1 VVAHAHLCE
10 PFETLANGRSR
21 DFGGV
26 FKSRLEGY
34 SMKPIISRFLSAMPH
49 FSFLSKGEL
58 EMVVS
63 KADIV
68 HLTKGQ
74 PVAVQGETRIKRVLV
89 IMKGRLS
96 LYQEENG
103 KQSLTGYIKK
113 GEVFGGITVMLNAGV
128 ALRTTKADSE
138 VDAIGIPDTVI
149 MEVCAK
155 NKAFYEYFLDNF
167 SHSIFDKSLD
177 EITRA
182 GQARLILS
190 GVDPFTFLPEED
202 IVLAAKS
209 LSRVSY
215 PKGTVLFVQGK
226 TRVGYLYILQKGA
239 AERYYEENGEKTMRG
254 ILSEGDIYG
263 GISMLL
269 NDGLSVRTMEVIEDS
284 TFYVLPGQL
293 FLDICKKN
301 SVFSDFFSDTF
312 GKRMLSRSYAAIIAK
327 TLHPKEDSLQFFNQ
341 PLSQIYS
348 RNPVFCDADSSIRDV
363 AAVMAR
369 QQSSYAFIRSSS
381 PNQVGIVTEK
391 DFARKVIAR
400 GYPIDAQVSTIM
412 SAPLRT
418 ISDKALVFEAMMTM
432 MEEDFQ
438 HVGIV
443 DADENVI
450 GMLSNKDILA
460 YQGQSPLFLLR
471 EIQVAPNMGKIVEK
485 HGQLAGLVRS
495 LIHNGATARNVT
507 RFITT
512 VSDTILNKLMSMTL
526 DETGPPPVPFV
537 FMIMGS
543 EGRQEQTL
551 KTDQDNA
558 IVYRDPQSSVAAAVA
573 RYFKKFGEIAC
584 TLLNEAGY
592 DFCSGDVMAKNPQ
605 WCQPLSRWKTYFSE
619 WIHAAEA
626 EDLLQASIFFD
637 FRCGFGETAL
647 ITELRQHLFTS
658 LEGWSGFLRHLT
670 ENALYF
676 KPPLG
681 FFRNFVVESKGRHRN
696 AFDIK
701 SAMTPI
707 VDFARVYALKN
718 GIQETNTLERLGQLR
733 LKKVISLQEYE
744 ELEKAYSFLMQLRF
758 VRQINA
764 VMDEK
769 KKPDNYINPKKLTH
783 IEQTMLKEI
792 FRRVEKFQAKMNFDF
807 IGIA

>member
-1 VVAHAHLCE
+1 MNSGIL
-10 PFETLANGRSR
+10 G
-21 DFGGV
+21 
-26 FKSRLEGY
+26 
-34 SMKPIISRFLSAMPH
+34 FLSAMPH
-49 FSFLSKGEL
+49 FSFLTKDEL
-58 EMVVS
+58 DLVVS
-63 KADIV
+63 KAAII
-68 HLTKGQ
+68 HLPKGH
-74 PVAVQGETRIKRVLV
+74 PVSVQGKTRIENVLV
-89 IMKGRLS
+89 IMKGQLS
-96 LYQEENG
+96 LYQEDKGPLE
-103 KQSLTGYIKK
+103 LAGYIKK
-113 GEVFGGITVMLNAGV
+113 GEVFGGISVMLNAGIS
-128 ALRTTKADSE
+128 LRTTKADAD
-138 VDAIGIPDTVI
+138 VDAISIPDTAI
-149 MEVCAK
+149 MEVCTK
-155 NKAFYEYFLDNF
+155 NKAFHEYFLANF
-167 SHSIFDKSLD
+167 SHNMFDKSLD
-177 EITRA
+177 AIARA
-182 GQARLILS
+182 GQARLFLS
-190 GVDPFTFLPEED
+190 GVDPFTFLPEEE
-202 IVLAAKS
+202 IEHAAGS

-239 AERYYEENGEKTMRG
+239 AERYYEEKGEKTMRE
-254 ILSEGDIYG
+254 ILSEGGIYG
-263 GISMLL
+263 GISILL
-269 NDGLSVRTMEVIEDS
+269 NDGLSVRTMAVVVDS
-284 TFYVLPGQL
+284 TFCVLPSQV
-293 FLDICKKN
+293 FFDICKKH
-301 SVFSDFFSDTF
+301 SSFSDFFSDTF

-327 TLHPKEDSLQFFNQ
+327 TLLPKADSLQFFNQ

-348 RNPVFCDADSSIRDV
+348 RNPVFCDADVSIRD
-363 AAVMAR
+363 AANAMAR
-369 QQSSYAFIRSSS
+369 QQSSYAFIRSTA
-381 PNQVGIVTEK
+381 PEQVGIVTEK

-400 GYPIDAQVSTIM
+400 GYPIDKPVGSIM

-418 ISDKALVFEAMMTM
+418 ISEKALVFEAMMTM

-438 HVGIV
+438 HVGVV
-443 DADENVI
+443 DAHENII

-471 EIQVAPNMGKIVEK
+471 EIQLAPGMDKIIEK
-485 HGQLAGLVRS
+485 HLQLAGLVRS

-558 IVYRDPQSSVAAAVA
+558 IIYRDPQPAEAEAVG
-573 RYFKKFGEIAC
+573 RYFRKFADIAC
-584 TLLNEAGY
+584 TFLNQAGY
-592 DFCSGDVMAKNPQ
+592 DFCTGDVMAKNPK
-605 WCQPLSRWKTYFSE
+605 WCQPLSQWKTYFSE

-637 FRCGFGETAL
+637 FRRGFGEESL
-647 ITELRQHLFTS
+647 ITELRQHLFAS
-658 LEGWSGFLRHLT
+658 LDGWSGFFRHMT
-670 ENALYF
+670 ENALSF

-718 GIQETNTLERLGQLR
+718 SIEETNTLERLDQLR
-733 LKKVISLQEYE
+733 IRKIISLKDYE

-758 VRQINA
+758 VRQITA
-764 VMDEK
+764 VMHDDVN
-769 KKPDNYINPKKLTH
+769 PDNYINPKKLTH

-792 FRRVEKFQAKMNFDF
+792 FKRVEKFQAKMNFEF